1 MPLKNIRPLHI
12 LWQETLD
19 IGQLD
24 GAIAGAECALSS
36 AGVSKE
42 IKLKYMGQRRQPDWL
57 SQNGIVLNPYQSLD
71 WHIETAR
78 KYSDHTGY
86 LNGATLLDSLR
97 DNPSQETDPRYELVI
112 LKKPIHSGNHSKIF
126 GLGRKG
132 QGAIISLDSH
142 LSLLQA
148 KPDESAEA
156 KEKRLFNFWLSTK
169 LNAMHELGHVF
180 GLFPGNSAQT
190 ELERERAHC
199 LNKCVMYWQE
209 YGDLYEKIANQP
221 FCPSCL
227 EKLKKYFS
235 E

>member
-1 MPLKNIRPLHI
+1 MTSQNIRPLHI

-19 IGQLD
+19 IDQLD
-24 GAIAGAECALSS
+24 GAISGAECVLSS

-42 IKLKYMGQRRQPDWL
+42 IKLKYVGRRRQPDWL
-57 SQNGIVLNPYQSLD
+57 SQGGTVLNPYQSLD

-78 KYSDHTGY
+78 KHSDHVGY
-86 LNGATLLDSLR
+86 LNGATFLDSLQA
-97 DNPSQETDPRYELVI
+97 NPSHEIDQRYELVI
-112 LKKPIHSGNHSKIF
+112 LKEPIHSGNHSKIF
-126 GLGRKG
+126 GVGRKG

-156 KEKRLFNFWLSTK
+156 KEKRLFNFWLDTK

-180 GLFPGNSAQT
+180 GLFPGNGAQT
-190 ELERERAHC
+190 EQERERAHC
-199 LNKCVMYWQE
+199 LNECVMYWLE
-209 YGDLYEKIANQP
+209 DDGLYEKIADRP

-235 E
+235 K